1 MANLL
6 DFIIISSPRENSFKA
21 VPEDLSSNFSLL
33 IFFIYINW
41 MQLLCFVLTFR
52 IWLTSE
58 WGRTFNEVFRRT
70 DLKAP

>member
-33 IFFIYINW
+33 IFFIYILIGCNCCA
-41 MQLLCFVLTFR
+41 LY
-52 IWLTSE
+52 
-58 WGRTFNEVFRRT
+58 
-70 DLKAP
+70 